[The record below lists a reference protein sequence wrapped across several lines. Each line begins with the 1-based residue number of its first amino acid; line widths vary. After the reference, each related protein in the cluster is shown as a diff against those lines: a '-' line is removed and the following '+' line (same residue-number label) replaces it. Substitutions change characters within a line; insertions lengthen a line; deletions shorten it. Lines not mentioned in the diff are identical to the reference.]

1 MASVNARPRR
11 LILLSGIAPVLVTA
25 VLALYRPAVFARLED
40 AAYDVVL
47 RAAGTIAP
55 HPGVV
60 VVDIDERSLE
70 SVGQWPWRRDVVG
83 ELITR
88 LRDAGASVIAIDIM
102 FAEPDRSEMP
112 RTSAAAAATT
122 PDTELARAVGE
133 APAVLGFGLVFDR
146 PASLKRP
153 CLLHPAPLA
162 ISQAAEAA
170 THTPVFQAAGAVCN
184 LPEIAKAARRS
195 GFLNAAPDRD
205 GILRR
210 VPLLAEFD
218 GVVYPSLALS
228 AVAATQGI
236 EHLSLHVSTV
246 NASSLSIG
254 ERTVPLDGRS
264 NLLLAY
270 RGKKRTFP
278 YLSAGDIMAGT
289 IAAEDVRGKIVFVG
303 TTALGTREV
312 VATPLDTQFV
322 GIEVQATTA
331 DNLLQQD
338 FIHRSPFGSAL
349 DGVVVLA
356 VGIAMAALLAW
367 TGIVGGLLAGVAGV
381 VGLWWGA
388 ASLLAESRLFVSPL
402 WPTLGIL
409 ASLAAMTL
417 AKVRVERS
425 RADLESRNKTGAQR
439 LMVQTLL
446 SLTETRDAET
456 GRHSRRTQ
464 QYARVLAQSLATDP
478 AYRSYLTHDRI
489 DLLSSLAPLHD
500 IGKVGISDRVLNKPG
515 ALDADELSEMR
526 RHPELGRDVILKAE
540 ARVGIRDDA
549 TLQLAKD
556 IVYTHHERWDGAG
569 YPQGLR
575 GTGIPTAGRLMAVVD
590 VYDAVRARSLYNKCR
605 SHEDTLAVIVKG
617 KGTHFDPAVV
627 DAFLRVAPQFE
638 AISEEALTDAAAAVE

>member
-1 MASVNARPRR
+1 
-11 LILLSGIAPVLVTA
+11 LSGIAPVLVTA
-25 VLALYRPAVFARLED
+25 VLALYRPAAFARLED

-47 RAAGTIAP
+47 RSAGTTAP

-60 VVDIDERSLE
+60 IVDIDERSLE
-70 SVGQWPWRRDVVG
+70 AVGQWPWRRDVIG
-83 ELITR
+83 DLITR
-88 LRDAGASVIAIDIM
+88 LRDAGASIIALDIM
-102 FAEPDRSEMP
+102 FPEPDRYEMP
-112 RTSAAAAATT
+112 RAAGGAPATT
-122 PDTELARAVGE
+122 PDEELARAVGA
-133 APAVLGFGLVFDR
+133 APVVLGYGLVFDR
-146 PASLKRP
+146 AAPPKRP
-153 CLLHPAPLA
+153 CHLHPARLA
-162 ISQAAEAA
+162 ISQAAGAA
-170 THTPVFQAAGAVCN
+170 THTPVFQTNGAVCN
-184 LPEIAKAARRS
+184 LPVIAKAAQRS

-228 AVAATQGI
+228 AVTASRGI
-236 EHLSLHVSTV
+236 EQLALHVSTV
-246 NASSLSIG
+246 NASSLSFG
-254 ERTVPLDGRS
+254 DRSVPLDGRG

-270 RGKKRTFP
+270 RGKKQAFP
-278 YLSAGDIMAGT
+278 YLSAGDVMAGR
-289 IAAEDVRGKIVFVG
+289 IGPQDVKGKIVFVG

-338 FIHRSPFGSAL
+338 VIHRSAFGTAL
-349 DGVVVLA
+349 DSVVVLGI
-356 VGIAMAALLAW
+356 GIAMAALLAW

-388 ASLLAESRLFVSPL
+388 ASVLAGSRLFVSPL
-402 WPTLGIL
+402 WPTVGIL

-417 AKVRVERS
+417 AKIRIERS
-425 RADLESRNKTGAQR
+425 RADDESRDKTAARR

-464 QYARVLAQSLATDP
+464 QYARLLAQSLATDP
-478 AYRSYLTHDRI
+478 AYHSYLTGERI

-515 ALDADELSEMR
+515 ALDAEELSEMR
-526 RHPELGRDVILKAE
+526 RHPELGRDVIVKAE

-556 IVYTHHERWDGAG
+556 IVYTHHERWDGSG

-575 GTGIPTAGRLMAVVD
+575 GGDIPTAGRLMAVVD

-605 SHEDTLAVIVKG
+605 SHEDTIALIVKG

-627 DAFLRVAPQFE
+627 EAFLRVAAQFE

>member
-1 MASVNARPRR
+1 VPSPNASR
-11 LILLSGIAPVLVTA
+11 LILLSGIAPLLVTA
-25 VLALYRPAVFARLED
+25 VLALYRPAAFARLED

-47 RAAGTIAP
+47 RMAGTTTP

-60 VVDIDERSLE
+60 IVDIDERSLA
-70 SVGQWPWRRDVVG
+70 SVGQWPWRRDVIG

-88 LRDAGASVIAIDIM
+88 LRDAGARAIAIDIM
-102 FAEPDRSEMP
+102 FPEPDRYEMP
-112 RTSAAAAATT
+112 RTSAAAPATT
-122 PDTELARAVGE
+122 PDQELARAIAASPV
-133 APAVLGFGLVFDR
+133 VLGYGMVFDGAA
-146 PASLKRP
+146 PPKRP
-153 CLLHPAPLA
+153 CFLHPAPLA
-162 ISQAAEAA
+162 ISQAPGAA
-170 THTPVFQAAGAVCN
+170 SHTPVFQATGAVCN
-184 LPEIAKAARRS
+184 LPVIAKAAARS

-228 AVAATQGI
+228 AVASTQGI
-236 EHLSLHVSTV
+236 KDLALHVSNV
-246 NASSLSIG
+246 NASSLSLG

-270 RGKKRTFP
+270 RGKKRAFP
-278 YLSAGDIMAGT
+278 YVSAGDVMAGT
-289 IAAEDVRGKIVFVG
+289 IAPGDVRGKIVFVG

-338 FIHRSPFGSAL
+338 FIHRSALGAAL
-349 DGVVVLA
+349 DGVGVLA
-356 VGIAMAALLAW
+356 IGIAMVALLAW
-367 TGIVGGLLAGVAGV
+367 TGIVGGLLAGLAGV
-381 VGLWWGA
+381 IGVWWGA
-388 ASLLAESRLFVSPL
+388 ASLLAGSRLFVSPL

-409 ASLAAMTL
+409 TSLAAMTL

-425 RADLESRNKTGAQR
+425 RADHESRDKTAAQR

-464 QYARVLAQSLATDP
+464 QYSRLLADSLSAHPD
-478 AYRSYLTHDRI
+478 YRAYLTRERI
-489 DLLSSLAPLHD
+489 ELLSSLAPLHD

-515 ALDADELSEMR
+515 ALDAEELSEMR

-556 IVYTHHERWDGAG
+556 IVYTHHERWDGTG

-575 GTGIPTAGRLMAVVD
+575 TTDIPTAGRIMAVVD
-590 VYDAVRARSLYNKCR
+590 VYDAVRARSLYDKCM
-605 SHEDTLAVIVKG
+605 SHEATVALIVKG
-617 KGTHFDPAVV
+617 QGTHFDPAVV

-638 AISEEALTDAAAAVE
+638 AVSEEALADAAAAIK

>member
-1 MASVNARPRR
+1 LPSLSARR
-11 LILLSGIAPVLVTA
+11 LILLSGIAPLLVTA
-25 VLALYRPAVFARLED
+25 VLALYRPAAFARLED

-47 RAAGTIAP
+47 RAAGTTTP

-60 VVDIDERSLE
+60 IVDIDERSLE
-70 SVGQWPWRRDVVG
+70 SVGQWPWRRDVIG

-88 LRDAGASVIAIDIM
+88 LRDAGASAIAIDIM
-102 FAEPDRSEMP
+102 FPEPDRYEMP
-112 RTSAAAAATT
+112 RTSAAAPATT
-122 PDTELARAVGE
+122 PDEALARAVAASPVVLGYGLLFDRE
-133 APAVLGFGLVFDR
+133 APA
-146 PASLKRP
+146 KRS
-153 CLLHPAPLA
+153 CFLHPAPLA
-162 ISQAAEAA
+162 ISQAAGA
-170 THTPVFQAAGAVCN
+170 TSHTPVFQAPGAVCN
-184 LPEIAKAARRS
+184 LPVIAKAAARS

-228 AVAATQGI
+228 AVAATQGVK
-236 EHLSLHVSTV
+236 HLALHVSNV

-270 RGKKRTFP
+270 RGRKRAFP
-278 YLSAGDIMAGT
+278 YLSAGDVMAGKLG
-289 IAAEDVRGKIVFVG
+289 AEDVRGKIVFVG

-338 FIHRSPFGSAL
+338 FIHRSALGAAL
-349 DGVVVLA
+349 DGVLVLA
-356 VGIAMAALLAW
+356 IGIAMAALLAW
-367 TGIVGGLLAGVAGV
+367 TGIVGGLLAGLAGV
-381 VGLWWGA
+381 IGVWWGA
-388 ASLLAESRLFVSPL
+388 ASLLADGRLFVSPL

-409 ASLAAMTL
+409 TSLAAMTL

-425 RADLESRNKTGAQR
+425 RADHESRDKTAARR

-464 QYARVLAQSLATDP
+464 QYARLLAQSLATHP
-478 AYRSYLTHDRI
+478 AYRAYLTGERI

-500 IGKVGISDRVLNKPG
+500 IGKVGVSDRVLNKPG
-515 ALDADELSEMR
+515 ALTSEELSEMR

-556 IVYTHHERWDGAG
+556 IVYTHHERWDGTG
-569 YPQGLR
+569 YPQGLSS
-575 GTGIPTAGRLMAVVD
+575 TDIPVAGRIMAVVD
-590 VYDAVRARSLYNKCR
+590 VYDAVRARSLYQKAR
-605 SHEDTLAVIVKG
+605 SHEDTVAFVVKG
-617 KGTHFDPAVV
+617 KATHFDPAVV
-627 DAFLRVAPQFE
+627 DAFLQVAGQFQ
-638 AISEEALTDAAAAVE
+638 AISEAALSDDAT